1 MLAFNVGSPNLQNV
15 EILRLIS
22 YLQTPEEN
30 AAC

>member
-15 EILRLIS
+15 EILCLIG